1 MPRFSS
7 IDSYPF
13 FGSGGETTT
22 YKGAT
27 MLFAQASAP
36 RGWTKETTFNDAML
50 RISSSTV
57 GSGGALNFSTAMNST
72 YVTVTGSGSATNVVV
87 GSVGLTLAQIPA
99 HTHGTGVATKVV
111 GAGGSSIG
119 SGPLITTGYPSSA
132 TQTAFP
138 SDGGGGAS
146 GAVHSHPGGS
156 VSFTYNTTPKNMA
169 VKYIDAIF
177 ATRNL

>member
-7 IDSYPF
+7 IDSYPY
-13 FGSGGETTT
+13 FGAGGELTT

-36 RGWTKETTFNDAML
+36 RGWTKETTFNDTML

-57 GSGGALNFSTAMNST
+57 GSGGSVDFSTAMNST
-72 YVTVTGSGSATNVVV
+72 YLTVSGSGSATNVTI
-87 GSVGLTLAQIPA
+87 GSASLTTAQIPA
-99 HTHGTGVATKVV
+99 HTHTPGVKMTGAGPSGYGYGSLVVSV
-111 GAGGSSIG
+111 GAVQS
-119 SGPLITTGYPSSA
+119 
-132 TQTAFP
+132 AFP
-138 SDGGGGAS
+138 SDGGGGTTGQA
-146 GAVHSHPGGS
+146 HSHPSGS
-156 VSFTYNTTPKNMA
+156 VSFTYNATPKNMS